1 MTDTFYRLLASSDPL
16 ITSLEKLKIKD
27 SKPLPSE
34 VMDLLLP
41 VVISNLT
48 ATESETESCSDD
60 DFDFDV

>member
-41 VVISNLT
+41 VVNSNLT

>member
-1 MTDTFYRLLASSDPL
+1 MTDTFYRFLASSDPL
-16 ITSLEKLKIKD
+16 ITSLEKFKIKD

-41 VVISNLT
+41 AVNSNLT

-60 DFDFDV
+60 DFDFP